1 MSFFLEVLVR
11 VYYSWGER
19 TKDKTRHELYFHTTQ
34 KKKERKQDNT
44 TYVRYKPPRQ

>member
-19 TKDKTRHELYFHTTQ
+19 TKDKTRHELYFHTTLR
-34 KKKERKQDNT
+34 KKKRGNKT
-44 TYVRYKPPRQ
+44 IPLM